1 MITTGPVVSSTTTV
15 VSNEDVLMV
24 VEIPVV
30 PVLNPID
37 NSRLQINQKRSW
49 DVVLVIRLVKKHIFS
64 ITSLIYH
71 QIKSQISSIRIN

>member
-1 MITTGPVVSSTTTV
+1 MIATGPVITSTTTV

-24 VEIPVV
+24 VEVPVV

-37 NSRLQINQKRSW
+37 NSRLQINEKRSW

-64 ITSLIYH
+64 ITSLI
-71 QIKSQISSIRIN
+71 